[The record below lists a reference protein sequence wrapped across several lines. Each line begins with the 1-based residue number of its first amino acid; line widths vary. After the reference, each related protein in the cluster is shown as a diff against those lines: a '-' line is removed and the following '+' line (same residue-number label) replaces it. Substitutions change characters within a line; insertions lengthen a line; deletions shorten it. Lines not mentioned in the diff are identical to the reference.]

1 MKRVGMEIIFTA
13 SNLLV
18 LPFWFLMIVVPRWRW
33 TLPILQSPLVLMPF
47 LLLYAV
53 LALPLLGVSFG
64 LSFSTLS

>member
-1 MKRVGMEIIFTA
+1 MEIIFTA